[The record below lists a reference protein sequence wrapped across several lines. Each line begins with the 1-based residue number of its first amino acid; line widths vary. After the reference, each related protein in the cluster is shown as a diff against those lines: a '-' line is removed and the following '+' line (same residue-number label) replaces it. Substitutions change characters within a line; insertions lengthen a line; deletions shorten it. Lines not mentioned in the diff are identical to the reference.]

1 MNKSI
6 IIGRLTRDPEL
17 RTTGSGVS
25 VCNFTVA
32 VDRRFSNRDGEK
44 ETDFIPVVA
53 WKSLAE
59 LCHKYLVKGSRIAV
73 CGSIQV
79 RSYEGNDGN
88 RRQITEI
95 VADEVEFLTPKE
107 NGDTHGGNHAAK
119 KATEKSH
126 ENVDMSEIDEDLPF

>member
-44 ETDFIPVVA
+44 ETDFIAVVA
-53 WKSLAE
+53 WKL
-59 LCHKYLVKGSRIAV
+59 LRTK
-73 CGSIQV
+73 
-79 RSYEGNDGN
+79 
-88 RRQITEI
+88 
-95 VADEVEFLTPKE
+95 
-107 NGDTHGGNHAAK
+107 
-119 KATEKSH
+119 
-126 ENVDMSEIDEDLPF
+126 